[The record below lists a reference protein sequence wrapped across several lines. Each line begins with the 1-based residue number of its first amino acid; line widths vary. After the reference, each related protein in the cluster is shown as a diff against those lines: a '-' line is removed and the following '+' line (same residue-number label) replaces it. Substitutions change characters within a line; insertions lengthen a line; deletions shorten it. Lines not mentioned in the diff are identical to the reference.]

1 MAVHLY
7 SDQDLQAAA
16 QNVRRAML
24 ASLPEPDE
32 IQYEFSPRLTQQ
44 VNNLII
50 KYDQREKLMSV
61 LRRVAVVFVAL
72 IIGAGTWL
80 AVDVQAR
87 DAVFIWIKT
96 IYNDIVVHQFKDNS
110 NAIPDAN
117 YTLGWV
123 PEGFI
128 LKDSHHSASV
138 SSEWYADAVTGENIF
153 FECIS
158 GDSAIEYSDFS
169 NSEQVSIDGMTGYI
183 YYASSPEETNGIIL
197 TNDDSGVIFMIDSEL
212 NKETIIKIVANIQKL
227 KDF

>member
-1 MAVHLY
+1 MATQLY
-7 SDQDLQAAA
+7 SNQDLQAAA
-16 QNVRRAML
+16 KNVRRAML

-50 KYDQREKLMSV
+50 KYERREKRMSV

-128 LKDSHHSASV
+128 LKDSHHSASG

-169 NSEQVSIDGMTGYI
+169 NTEQVLVSGMTGYF
-183 YYASSPEETNGIIL
+183 YFANGPGETNGIL
-197 TNDDSGVIFMIDSEL
+197 LVNDDNGVIFMIDSEL
-212 NKETIIKIVANIQKL
+212 SKETILKIAENIQKC

>member
-1 MAVHLY
+1 MATQLY

-16 QNVRRAML
+16 KNVRRAML

-50 KYDQREKLMSV
+50 KYERREKRMSV

-128 LKDSHHSASV
+128 LKDSHHSASG

-169 NSEQVSIDGMTGYI
+169 NTEQVLVSGMTGYF
-183 YYASSPEETNGIIL
+183 YFVNTPNETNSIL
-197 TNDDSGVIFMIDSEL
+197 LVNDDNGVIFMIDSEL
-212 NKETIIKIVANIQKL
+212 SKETIIKIAENIQK
-227 KDF
+227 

>member
-1 MAVHLY
+1 MATQLY

-16 QNVRRAML
+16 KNVRRAML

-50 KYDQREKLMSV
+50 KYERREKRMSV

-87 DAVFIWIKT
+87 DAVFTWIMT
-96 IYNDIVVHQFKDNS
+96 VYDEIVVHQFKTNS
-110 NAIPDAN
+110 DDIPYAD

-123 PEGFI
+123 PEGFEM
-128 LKDSHHSASV
+128 KDMYQGTTNSW
-138 SSEWYADAVTGENIF
+138 EWYENSNTGELIF
-153 FECIS
+153 FAS
-158 GDSAIEYSDFS
+158 FTADSVIEYSDFDR
-169 NSEQVSIDGMTGYI
+169 SEDVAINNLAGI
-183 YYASSPEETNGIIL
+183 FYYANDPGEANCLMWIDDNQRIIF
-197 TNDDSGVIFMIDSEL
+197 TIDSEL
-212 NKETIIKIVANIQKL
+212 DKDTIIKIAENAQICKY
-227 KDF
+227 F

>member
-1 MAVHLY
+1 MTTQLY
-7 SDQDLQAAA
+7 RDQDLHAAA
-16 QNVRRAML
+16 KEVRKAML

-50 KYDQREKLMSV
+50 KYERREKRMSV

-110 NAIPDAN
+110 NVIPDAN

-128 LKDSHHSASV
+128 LKDSHHSASG
-138 SSEWYADAVTGENIF
+138 SSEWYIDAFTGENIF
-153 FECIS
+153 FDS
-158 GDSAIEYSDFS
+158 VPGDSTVEYGDFS
-169 NSEQVSIDGMTGYI
+169 NAEQVLINGMTGYF
-183 YYASSPEETNGIIL
+183 YYANTPNETNSIL
-197 TNDDSGVIFMIDSEL
+197 LVNDDNGVIFMIDSEL
-212 NKETIIKIVANIQKL
+212 SKETIIKIAENIQKY
-227 KDF
+227 KNF